1 MTRVN
6 WLSHLCLTALLALA
20 AFAAWWAVMGR

>member
-6 WLSHLCLTALLALA
+6 WLNLCLTALLALA
-20 AFAAWWAVMGR
+20 ACMAWWAVMGR